1 MDAGFYLI
9 LGLVGSGYL
18 FSKDGKTE
26 RQTDEN
32 IPSSIEPSG
41 NNIYDSNH
49 LKKVENFVQDK
60 ADNRFD
66 KSLDPSASNVIP
78 QFYNLQPS
86 SKKTKAKPKPKSNKP
101 ILAADGKPF
110 THSNMTPFYSGSL
123 KQNTNFDINH
133 SLIENFTGVIP
144 KPQKK
149 ELKPMFDS
157 IKQNVH
163 GMQNENEMRNLDRM
177 YVSKIQ
183 RGTTN
188 IEQTRVGKGLNI
200 KSNQTNTGGFHDM
213 YRPPQKNVDE
223 LRVKGKERLEYKGR
237 MLEGKGVNQRRTMI
251 GEVTI
256 HNKADVNEQ
265 LIKDLAKT
273 TGDFYRPTNRP
284 NPLLHETQQLPTE
297 SIGGANAPHTKF
309 NDHHDI
315 FANGLSKEAKPELVN
330 DGLRNAH
337 YAVNGDN
344 RNNDISAFDVHDN
357 QRNLSNNVDFSHNIN
372 NLSKGEL
379 RIQDELRSKKM
390 NSINDYVGL
399 SNPGSKDAYQN
410 LNFDLNETNRQTT
423 SIEYKALPKSIFNKN
438 TDTTQYNNMEI
449 NNKRESI
456 SENREPKGNSTKI
469 FNNSINFEP
478 RKFERDSSINIS
490 ELNHFIKSNK
500 NLNYNMNDTRC
511 HKFSK
516 EFNRLQDLR
525 ENNPLAINLN

>member
-18 FSKDGKTE
+18 FSKDGKNE
-26 RQTDEN
+26 RQSDEN

-60 ADNRFD
+60 ADNRFE

-86 SKKTKAKPKPKSNKP
+86 SKKTKTKPKSKKP
-101 ILAADGKPF
+101 VLAADGKPF

-149 ELKPMFDS
+149 ELKPMFNAV
-157 IKQNVH
+157 KQNVH
-163 GMQNENEMRNLDRM
+163 GMENENEMRNLDRM

-183 RGTTN
+183 RGSTN
-188 IEQTRVGKGLNI
+188 IERTHVGKGLNI

-237 MLEGKGVNQRRTMI
+237 MLEGKGINQKRTMI
-251 GEVTI
+251 GDVSV

-273 TGDFYRPTNRP
+273 TGDLFRPANRP

-309 NDHHDI
+309 NDQHDI
-315 FANGLSKEAKPELVN
+315 FENGLSKEAKPELVN
-330 DGLRNAH
+330 DGVRNAH
-337 YAVNGDN
+337 YGVNGDN
-344 RNNDISAFDVHDN
+344 RNNDISSFDVHDN

-379 RIQDELRSKKM
+379 RVQDELRSKKM
-390 NSINDYVGL
+390 NCINDYVGL
-399 SNPGSKDAYQN
+399 SNPGSKDGYQN
-410 LNFDLNETNRQTT
+410 LNFDLNETNRETT
-423 SIEYKALPKSIFNKN
+423 SINYTPSAKSFLNKDTDIF
-438 TDTTQYNNMEI
+438 QYNNMNT
-449 NNKRESI
+449 NNKRECI
-456 SENREPKGNSTKI
+456 SKNREPKGSSTK
-469 FNNSINFEP
+469 FVNTSINYEP
-478 RKFERDSSINIS
+478 RKFESDASINVND
-490 ELNHFIKSNK
+490 LNHFIKSNK
-500 NLNYNMNDTRC
+500 SLNRTINNTKC
-511 HKFSK
+511 PTFSK
-516 EFNRLQDLR
+516 ENSRLEDLR
-525 ENNPLAINLN
+525 EKNPLAINLN